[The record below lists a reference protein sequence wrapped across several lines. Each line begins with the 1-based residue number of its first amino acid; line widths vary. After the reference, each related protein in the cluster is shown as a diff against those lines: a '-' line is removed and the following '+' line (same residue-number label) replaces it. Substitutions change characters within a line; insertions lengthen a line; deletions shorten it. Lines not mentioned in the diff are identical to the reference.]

1 MAKDKTMLR
10 ALIFAVIGVFISS
23 SAMATCGASHGDKT
37 ATSTES
43 TTAETTT
50 DQTIKPKS

>member
-23 SAMATCGASHGDKT
+23 SAMAACGASHGDKT

>member
-10 ALIFAVIGVFISS
+10 ALIFAVIGVFISY